1 MGRSQAGN
9 QQTQAFLSAWNF
21 LGGCHWRSDLTSLDL
36 IFFHWRIEN
45 WFGQKERAR
54 ALLLCRLFRDM
65 LLLLLQMPKS
75 NRFLSLGKVGRVEW
89 SWSFCHSQPLPDT
102 PGCGKWIWHQSTK
115 YWWQDPPA
123 SATWNIWTSHK
134 FFPVDKW
141 GMNNFYGLGVIPGI
155 RTCYVGF
162 PNFFILW
169 AWFNQGVRGVF
180 LALLP
185 SQTPSALLD
194 LCSRPGPPEIL
205 I

>member
-1 MGRSQAGN
+1 MSSEEWLNFSGSDFFSIEEQKNDLGKRRERE
-9 QQTQAFLSAWNF
+9 LSYCADCLETYF
-21 LGGCHWRSDLTSLDL
+21 YYSY
-36 IFFHWRIEN
+36 
-45 WFGQKERAR
+45 
-54 ALLLCRLFRDM
+54 
-65 LLLLLQMPKS
+65 QMPKS
-75 NRFLSLGKVGRVEW
+75 NSFLFLGKVGRVEW
-89 SWSFCHSQPLPDT
+89 SWSFCHSQPLPDP
-102 PGCGKWIWHQSTK
+102 PGCGKRIWCQNTK

-162 PNFFILW
+162 LNYFILW
-169 AWFNQGVRGVF
+169 AWYNQGVRGVF